1 MFYII
6 LLIGIAALIL
16 NILDENG
23 QGLART
29 GRRLLPHVYPF
40 VTGFCLSY
48 CVILYYEAS
57 QTAESARQE
66 TSSDSGKGGEESDSD
81 TDAEEEADED
91 ASSEEDDEEEEAE
104 DVQPERAYT

>member
-23 QGLART
+23 QGLAKT

-57 QTAESARQE
+57 HRTEPARQE
-66 TSSDSGKGGEESDSD
+66 SSVDTGNGVEESDSD
-81 TDAEEEADED
+81 TDDEEEADED
-91 ASSEEDDEEEEAE
+91 ASSEEEEEEVE
-104 DVQPERAYT
+104 DVQPVKAYT